1 MPVFNGGRFEG
12 AKPPISGNRQPAFR
26 SRCTQEDFDMK
37 TKLAAILMGAAFAA
51 MTVATA
57 HAATPRTVPVQP
69 AHAVTDVQYG
79 GGGYGGGNR
88 SGGHR
93 QTYSEQHYRWCE
105 DRYRSYNRSSNSY
118 WTNSGHQRQCRSPY
132 M

>member
-1 MPVFNGGRFEG
+1 
-12 AKPPISGNRQPAFR
+12 
-26 SRCTQEDFDMK
+26 MK
-37 TKLAAILMGAAFAA
+37 TKFAAILMGAAIAA
-51 MTVATA
+51 LSLAPASAAALRTA
-57 HAATPRTVPVQP
+57 PAQP
-69 AHAVTDVQYG
+69 AQAVMDVQYGG

-118 WTNSGHQRQCRSPY
+118 WTNSGNQRQCRSPY